1 MENDKL
7 IVGLDIGTTKICA
20 IIGRKN
26 EFGKLEVLGM
36 GKSVSD
42 GVERG
47 IVTNIEKTVHAI
59 EKAVEECANMAEVNI
74 AEVIVG
80 IAGQHIQSKIM
91 HGSIMRQPTEDEI
104 RGSRLVTRLHILRPQ
119 EK

>member
-47 IVTNIEKTVHAI
+47 IVTNIEK
-59 EKAVEECANMAEVNI
+59 AVEECTNMAEVNI
-74 AEVIVG
+74 GEVIVG
-80 IAGQHIQSKIM
+80 FAG
-91 HGSIMRQPTEDEI
+91 
-104 RGSRLVTRLHILRPQ
+104 
-119 EK
+119 